1 MRNLIT
7 LLFVSMFIFTGISL
21 QAQDKIIKKNKEVI
35 ECKVTKVGVKIIEYT
50 QPQFS
55 SDVSFSIPVDRV
67 ERIELESGNIIN
79 LAEQYSGTRSYN
91 DSKKNMFKIDLIA
104 PFTGNFT
111 FAYERSIKTNRSI
124 EASLGIIGMGFNTG
138 DENPTGAFIRV
149 GHKFII
155 RREAY
160 DNAFHYTNILNG
172 LFIRPDLNLS
182 FFSATTYHYSYNPVT
197 GQDLS
202 TYVRGD
208 YFSAALMLNIGKQY
222 VFDDAVA
229 ISWWFG
235 FGYGFSNSDNNHMNY
250 FYGHTLTGDND
261 FPLAISAGLT
271 FGFLY

>member
-1 MRNLIT
+1 MKRLIT
-7 LLFVSMFIFTGISL
+7 LAFVSMFLFIGISL

-35 ECKVTKVGVKIIEYT
+35 ECKITKVGVKIIEYT

-67 ERIELESGNIIN
+67 ERIEFESGNIIN

-91 DSKKNMFKIDLIA
+91 DSKKNMFKVDLIA

-138 DENPTGAFIRV
+138 DYNPTGAFLRV

-160 DNAFHYTNILNG
+160 DNAYHYTNILNG
-172 LFIRPDLNLS
+172 FFIRPDINLS
-182 FFSATTYHYSYNPVT
+182 YFSATTYHYSYNPVT

-208 YFSAALMLNIGKQY
+208 YFSAAVVLNIGKQY

-235 FGYGFSNSDNNHMNY
+235 FGYGFSNSDNSMSY
-250 FYGHTLTGDND
+250 FYSHSLAGDNS
-261 FPLAISAGLT
+261 FPLAVSAGLT